1 MESQQQQQGKGKG
14 KGFGETNQRGAQRIK
29 AVSTG
34 SSAGHDEVLD
44 TTKVWESEQLEPA
57 SAGTFTTLTTT
68 TDPETYTSR
77 SPTSPLH
84 PDVFQPPPLSPVL
97 GATAANLPSD
107 DPEAALS
114 DDSDFDIIDPNT
126 PSQLDGAPERT
137 GRNYNYVPTAITE
150 LYSTR
155 PRKGKQPKQERFDDD
170 DVDWDAVRAADTIA
184 GPSRMEGG
192 NDYDQPEW
200 RQAGPNADAQ
210 DLAGPGEHGMLEC
223 TVTKPQKEGEGTQ
236 NVYVSYLVTTDVSI
250 IASAYIKP
258 RLINPR
264 PTSNLSKPPTRP
276 RAADSPTS
284 SSSTRRSSKNTRNAP
299 SHLCLRSRT
308 CHTFAATVSAPTS
321 QPVARILSS
330 ASSSA

>member
-57 SAGTFTTLTTT
+57 SAGTLTTLTTT
-68 TDPETYTSR
+68 TDTYTSR
-77 SPTSPLH
+77 SPSSPLH
-84 PDVFQPPPLSPVL
+84 PGVFQPPPHSPVL

-107 DPEAALS
+107 DDEAAVS

-137 GRNYNYVPTAITE
+137 GRTYTYVPTAITE
-150 LYSTR
+150 LYPAR
-155 PRKGKQPKQERFDDD
+155 PRKGKQIKQERFDDEED
-170 DVDWDAVRAADTIA
+170 EDWDAVPAAYNPA

-236 NVYVSYLVTTDVSI
+236 NVYVSYLVTTDVSTT
-250 IASAYIKP
+250 ASEYMKP
-258 RLINPR
+258 QLTNAR
-264 PTSNLSKPPTRP
+264 PTSNPSKPPTRP
-276 RAADSPTS
+276 HAAASLTS
-284 SSSTRRSSKNTRNAP
+284 SSSTRRSSENTRNAP
-299 SHLCLRSRT
+299 SHLYLRSRT
-308 CHTFAATVSAPTS
+308 CHTFAAIVSAPTS
-321 QPVARILSS
+321 QPVARIPFS

>member
-1 MESQQQQQGKGKG
+1 MEWQQQGKLGRA
-14 KGFGETNQRGAQRIK
+14 TNKRGDQRIG

-34 SSAGHDEVLD
+34 SSAGHDDELD
-44 TTKVWESEQLEPA
+44 TTKAWESEQLEPA
-57 SAGTFTTLTTT
+57 SAGTLTTLTTA
-68 TDPETYTSR
+68 TDTYTTR

-84 PDVFQPPPLSPVL
+84 PGVFQPPPHSPVL
-97 GATAANLPSD
+97 AANAANLPSD
-107 DPEAALS
+107 AHEAALS

-137 GRNYNYVPTAITE
+137 NKYYTYVPTAITE
-150 LYSTR
+150 LYPPR
-155 PRKGKQPKQERFDDD
+155 PRKGKQPKQERLDDD
-170 DVDWDAVRAADTIA
+170 DDEDWDAVPAAHTIA

-192 NDYDQPEW
+192 DDYDRPEW

-236 NVYVSYLVTTDVSI
+236 NVYVSYLVTTDVSTA
-250 IASAYIKP
+250 ASWYMKAQ
-258 RLINPR
+258 LINPR

-284 SSSTRRSSKNTRNAP
+284 SSSTRRS
-299 SHLCLRSRT
+299 
-308 CHTFAATVSAPTS
+308 
-321 QPVARILSS
+321 
-330 ASSSA
+330 

>member
-1 MESQQQQQGKGKG
+1 MEGQQQQQGKGKG
-14 KGFGETNQRGAQRIK
+14 TGEANQRGDGLGG
-29 AVSTG
+29 STASG
-34 SSAGHDEVLD
+34 YDDELVT
-44 TTKVWESEQLEPA
+44 TTKAWESVQLEPA
-57 SAGTFTTLTTT
+57 SANTLTTT
-68 TDPETYTSR
+68 TDSSR
-77 SPTSPLH
+77 NPSSPLH
-84 PDVFQPPPLSPVL
+84 PGIFQPPPHSPVL
-97 GATAANLPSD
+97 GAAAANLPSD
-107 DPEAALS
+107 DHEAAVS

-223 TVTKPQKEGEGTQ
+223 TVTQPQKEGEGTQ
-236 NVYVSYLVTTDVSI
+236 NAYVSYLVTTDVS
-250 IASAYIKP
+250 
-258 RLINPR
+258 
-264 PTSNLSKPPTRP
+264 T
-276 RAADSPTS
+276 
-284 SSSTRRSSKNTRNAP
+284 
-299 SHLCLRSRT
+299 
-308 CHTFAATVSAPTS
+308 ATAGYMK
-321 QPVARILSS
+321 L
-330 ASSSA
+330 